1 MKKMKFLA
9 IIVVIVAFV
18 VTLTILPG
26 CKAETVSTT
35 AAAETTAAATTAAA
49 TTAAAT
55 TAAAET
61 AAPKTYKIVNLWLG
75 MGAPYCPG
83 YKATFEAG
91 CTENGWDLTFFD
103 GEFDAALQ
111 ANQMDEA
118 IAMKPD
124 LIILCA
130 LDAAGME
137 PGIKK
142 AFDAGIPVI
151 VDHSKAEQPEYTIG
165 FTGPD
170 NYTEGLIGG
179 EMMNKE
185 LGGKG
190 NVVIITGAAGQEA
203 AINRPGGFKDKL
215 VELKS
220 EIKILAEQPA
230 DWDKAKATAV
240 MADWITRYGKDI
252 NGVYGADD
260 TLAAGAWVALEEAG
274 YKKGDVIIVGM
285 GGSKEGLAAVKDG
298 LIYGTVLQSPVDA
311 AKKAI
316 EVIKMALD
324 QDIQPPKQLDP
335 YFNFMPLPQITIDN
349 VDQYLPGDW

>member
-1 MKKMKFLA
+1 MKFLA

-18 VTLTILPG
+18 ATLIILPG
-26 CKAETVSTT
+26 CKAETAATT

-49 TTAAAT
+49 
-55 TAAAET
+55 ET
-61 AAPKTYKIVNLWLG
+61 EAPKTYKIVNLWLG

-83 YKATFEAG
+83 YKSTFEAG
-91 CTENGWDLTFFD
+91 CTENGWDLVFFD

-111 ANQMDEA
+111 ASQMDEA

-130 LDAAGME
+130 LDAAGMA
-137 PGIKK
+137 PGVKK

-179 EMMNKE
+179 EMMNQE

-215 VELKS
+215 IELKS

-240 MADWITRYGKDI
+240 MADWITRYGDEI
-252 NGVYGADD
+252 DGVYGADD

-285 GGSKEGLAAVKDG
+285 GGSKEGLAAVKEG

-311 AKKAI
+311 AIKAI
-316 EVIKMALD
+316 EVIKMALE
-324 QDIQPPKQLDP
+324 QNIQPPAQMDP
-335 YFNFMPLPQITIDN
+335 YFNFMPLPEITIEN
-349 VDQYLPGDW
+349 VDEYLPGDW